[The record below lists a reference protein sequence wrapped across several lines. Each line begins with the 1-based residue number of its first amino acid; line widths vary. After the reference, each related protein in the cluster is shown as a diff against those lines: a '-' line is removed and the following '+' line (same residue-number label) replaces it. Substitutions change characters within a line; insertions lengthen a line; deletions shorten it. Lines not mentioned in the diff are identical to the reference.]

1 MKKIIALSGR
11 ADKGKTITLNYLIG
25 FLDKSKEEKELTK
38 DRSVIVCYSN
48 KKIAVTTPGDNIGEI
63 KKNIEFFEKEDCDI
77 LVTATRLNR
86 NTINIIDKYCKENK
100 AEFILTEKNIAL
112 TLKDLINQTQA
123 KDIQAKIDEP

>member
-1 MKKIIALSGR
+1 MKKIIALSGH

-25 FLDKSKEEKELTK
+25 FLDKRKEEKELTK

-86 NTINIIDKYCKENK
+86 NTINIIDEYCKENK

>member
-1 MKKIIALSGR
+1 MKKIIELSGR

>member
-1 MKKIIALSGR
+1 MKKIIALSGH

-38 DRSVIVCYSN
+38 DRRVIVCYSN

-100 AEFILTEKNIAL
+100 AEVIWIKKEISETSAH
-112 TLKDLINQTQA
+112 LINQKQA
-123 KDIQAKIDEP
+123 KDIQTMIDKL